1 MHGNNTVGSVHVRIA
16 TVHPVASEIFSVR
29 RIVGAFAMTL
39 KVEKFAEPI
48 LLLRAEGRINALRAD
63 NFYAQALMAI
73 ATSDHDVIMD
83 SAEIVYIS
91 SAGLRAVL
99 HISRAL
105 QAEKRSLHICSLR
118 PHIEETFKI
127 IGFHKIV
134 PLHPDIESAM
144 AAVRG
149 DGE

>member
-1 MHGNNTVGSVHVRIA
+1 M
-16 TVHPVASEIFSVR
+16 R
-29 RIVGAFAMTL
+29 RIVGAFVMTL
-39 KVEKFAEPI
+39 KVEKFAEPV

-73 ATSDHDVIMD
+73 ATSEHDVIMD

-105 QAEKRSLHICSLR
+105 QAEQRELHICNLK

-127 IGFHKIV
+127 IGFHKLM
-134 PLHPDIESAM
+134 PLHPDMESAV

>member
-1 MHGNNTVGSVHVRIA
+1 
-16 TVHPVASEIFSVR
+16 
-29 RIVGAFAMTL
+29 MTL
-39 KVEKFAEPI
+39 RVEKFAEPI

-73 ATSDHDVIMD
+73 TTNDHDVIMD

-105 QAEKRSLHICSLR
+105 QAEERSFHICSLK

-134 PLHPDIESAM
+134 PLHPDMESAV

-149 DGE
+149 EGA

>member
-1 MHGNNTVGSVHVRIA
+1 MLELRPYTL
-16 TVHPVASEIFSVR
+16 VASEISGVR
-29 RIVGAFAMTL
+29 RLIGAFAMTL
-39 KVEKFAEPI
+39 KVEKFAESF

-73 ATSDHDVIMD
+73 ATSEHDVIMD

-99 HISRAL
+99 HLSRAL
-105 QAEKRSLHICSLR
+105 QAEQRELHICSLK

-127 IGFHKIV
+127 IGFHKLM
-134 PLHPDIESAM
+134 PLHPDMESAV

>member
-1 MHGNNTVGSVHVRIA
+1 MVELRQCTL
-16 TVHPVASEIFSVR
+16 VASEISGVCR
-29 RIVGAFAMTL
+29 LIGAFAMTL
-39 KVEKFAEPI
+39 KVENFGEPI
-48 LLLRAEGRINALRAD
+48 LLLRAGGRINALRAD

-73 ATSDHDVIMD
+73 ATSEHDVIMD

-99 HISRAL
+99 HLSRAL
-105 QAEKRSLHICSLR
+105 LAEQRELHICGLK

-127 IGFHKIV
+127 IGFHKLM
-134 PLHPDIESAM
+134 PLHPDMESAV

>member
-1 MHGNNTVGSVHVRIA
+1 
-16 TVHPVASEIFSVR
+16 
-29 RIVGAFAMTL
+29 MTL
-39 KVEKFAEPI
+39 QVEGFGEPI
-48 LLLRAEGRINALRAD
+48 LLLRAGGRINALRAD
-63 NFYAQALMAI
+63 NFYTQALMAI
-73 ATSDHDVIMD
+73 ATSDKDVIMD
-83 SAEIVYIS
+83 SSEIVYIS

-105 QAEKRSLHICSLR
+105 QAEKRNLHICSLR

-134 PLHPDIESAM
+134 PLHPDMESAV

-149 DGE
+149 GQG

>member
-1 MHGNNTVGSVHVRIA
+1 
-16 TVHPVASEIFSVR
+16 
-29 RIVGAFAMTL
+29 MTL
-39 KVEKFAEPI
+39 KVEDFAGPI
-48 LLLRAEGRINALRAD
+48 LLLRAGGRINALRAD

-73 ATSDHDVIMD
+73 ATSDRHVIMD

-105 QAEKRSLHICSLR
+105 QAEQREFHICSLR

-144 AAVRG
+144 AAVR
-149 DGE
+149 DE

>member
-1 MHGNNTVGSVHVRIA
+1 MVELRQCTL
-16 TVHPVASEIFSVR
+16 VASEISGVR
-29 RIVGAFAMTL
+29 RFIGAFAMTL
-39 KVEKFAEPI
+39 KVEKFAESF

-73 ATSDHDVIMD
+73 ATSEHDVIMD

-99 HISRAL
+99 HLSRAL
-105 QAEKRSLHICSLR
+105 QAEQRELHICSLK

-127 IGFHKIV
+127 IGFHKLM
-134 PLHPDIESAM
+134 PLHPDMESAV

>member
-1 MHGNNTVGSVHVRIA
+1 
-16 TVHPVASEIFSVR
+16 
-29 RIVGAFAMTL
+29 MTL
-39 KVEKFAEPI
+39 EVENFGEPI
-48 LLLRAEGRINALRAD
+48 LLLRAGGRINALRAD
-63 NFYAQALMAI
+63 NFYTQALMAI
-73 ATSDHDVIMD
+73 ATSDRDVIMD
-83 SAEIVYIS
+83 SSEIVYIS

-105 QAEKRSLHICSLR
+105 QKEQRELHICGLK

-134 PLHPDIESAM
+134 PLHPDVESAM

-149 DGE
+149 DLEQEAGVGS

>member
-1 MHGNNTVGSVHVRIA
+1 MVELRLCIL
-16 TVHPVASEIFSVR
+16 VASEISGVR
-29 RIVGAFAMTL
+29 RILGAFAMTL
-39 KVEKFAEPI
+39 KVEKFAESF

-73 ATSDHDVIMD
+73 ATSEHDVIMD

-99 HISRAL
+99 HLSRAL
-105 QAEKRSLHICSLR
+105 QAEQRELHICSLK

-127 IGFHKIV
+127 IGFHKLM
-134 PLHPDIESAM
+134 PLHPDMESAV